1 MLYTYDVPGFG
12 LIIEHGI
19 HLTGIS
25 IMTIAAKGKTRRRK
39 KTAVPKAAP
48 IKPFL
53 KGRVGQIAVLL
64 VVGFLAMIGYW
75 IYQSPIDKSS
85 APSAAAIGGPFTIV
99 DHQGRPRTWD
109 YFKGRFMLVY
119 FGYTFCPDVC
129 PTALTDMGDV
139 LGILGEAADKVTP
152 VFITIDPDR
161 DTPENLKEYLKF
173 FHPRMV
179 GLTGTP
185 EQTAAALKAY
195 KVFAAKAAAPEPEPE
210 PEPEHDHPEGRKP
223 GDGHTHGDEDDY
235 LVDHTAIIY
244 LMGPDGAY
252 KTHFFHGA
260 GADDIAKG
268 IRKFL

>member
-1 MLYTYDVPGFG
+1 MAK
-12 LIIEHGI
+12 
-19 HLTGIS
+19 
-25 IMTIAAKGKTRRRK
+25 AAKGKTRRSQE
-39 KTAVPKAAP
+39 TAVPEAAP

-75 IYQSPIDKSS
+75 ISQSPFDKPP
-85 APSAAAIGGPFTIV
+85 APPAAAIGGPFTLV
-99 DHQGRPRTWD
+99 DHQGHPLTGD
-109 YFKGRFMLVY
+109 YLKGRFMLVY

-152 VFITIDPDR
+152 VFITVDPDR
-161 DTPENLKEYLKF
+161 DTPEHLKEYLKF
-173 FHPRMV
+173 FHPRLV

-195 KVFAAKAAAPEPEPE
+195 KVYAAKTPF
-210 PEPEHDHPEGRKP
+210 EG
-223 GDGHTHGDEDDY
+223 GDAGDY
-235 LVDHTAIIY
+235 LMDHTSIIY

-252 KTHFFHGA
+252 KAHFSHGA
-260 GADDIAKG
+260 SAEDMAKG

>member
-1 MLYTYDVPGFG
+1 MA
-12 LIIEHGI
+12 
-19 HLTGIS
+19 
-25 IMTIAAKGKTRRRK
+25 IAAKRKTRRSQ
-39 KTAVPKAAP
+39 KTAVPEAAP

-75 IYQSPIDKSS
+75 ISQSPIDKPS
-85 APSAAAIGGPFTIV
+85 APSAAAIGGPFTLV

-129 PTALTDMGDV
+129 PTALTDMGDA

-152 VFITIDPDR
+152 VFITVDPHR
-161 DTPENLKEYLKF
+161 DTPEHLKEYLKF

-195 KVFAAKAAAPEPEPE
+195 KVYAAKALVE
-210 PEPEHDHPEGRKP
+210 R
-223 GDGHTHGDEDDY
+223 GDADDY
-235 LVDHTAIIY
+235 LMDHTSIIY
-244 LMGPDGAY
+244 LMGPDGAFMG
-252 KTHFFHGA
+252 HFSHGDSP
-260 GADDIAKG
+260 DDIAKG

>member
-1 MLYTYDVPGFG
+1 M
-12 LIIEHGI
+12 
-19 HLTGIS
+19 
-25 IMTIAAKGKTRRRK
+25 AKAVKDKTRRIQ
-39 KTAVPKAAP
+39 KTPIPEPAP

-53 KGRVGQIAVLL
+53 QRRVGQIAVLL
-64 VVGFLAMIGYW
+64 AVGFLAMIGYR
-75 IYQSPIDKSS
+75 ISQSPIYK
-85 APSAAAIGGPFTIV
+85 PPVTPAAAIGGPFTLV
-99 DHQGRPRTWD
+99 DHQGRPQTRD

-152 VFITIDPDR
+152 VFITVDPDR
-161 DTPENLKEYLKF
+161 DTPEHLKEYLKF
-173 FHPRMV
+173 FHPRLV

-195 KVFAAKAAAPEPEPE
+195 KVYAAKAAALEPEPK
-210 PEPEHDHPEGRKP
+210 HDHPEVQKP
-223 GDGHTHGDEDDY
+223 GDGHTHGDAGDY
-235 LVDHTAIIY
+235 LMDHTSIIY

-252 KTHFFHGA
+252 KAHFSHGA
-260 GADDIAKG
+260 SAEDMAEG

>member
-1 MLYTYDVPGFG
+1 
-12 LIIEHGI
+12 
-19 HLTGIS
+19 
-25 IMTIAAKGKTRRRK
+25 MTKAGKGKTRRSQ
-39 KTAVPKAAP
+39 KTAVPESAP

-64 VVGFLAMIGYW
+64 VVGFLAMIVYR
-75 IYQSPIDKSS
+75 ISQSPIDKTP
-85 APSAAAIGGPFTIV
+85 APQAAAIGGPFTLV
-99 DHQGRPRTWD
+99 DHENRPVTVD
-109 YFKGRFMLVY
+109 YFKGRLMLVY
-119 FGYTFCPDVC
+119 FGYTFCPDIC
-129 PTALTDMGDV
+129 PTALTDMGNA
-139 LGILGEAADKVTP
+139 LGNLGEAADKVTP
-152 VFITIDPDR
+152 VFITVDPDR
-161 DTPENLKEYLKF
+161 DTPEHLKEYLKF

-185 EQTAAALKAY
+185 EQTAAAQIAY

-223 GDGHTHGDEDDY
+223 GDGHTHGDEDGY

-252 KTHFFHGA
+252 KTHFSHGA